1 MKKKFLFL
9 SALVAATTAFVSC
22 SSDENLAEVPDVVEE
37 TPAKTGTPF
46 SVVVAND
53 DGTTRATLID
63 NTSLGSFKLFAK
75 QGSAAP
81 WINGNVFKF
90 EDSKWNPYQGSTA
103 VEMSWPT
110 EDKETASNFYAYSDN
125 STDGITVSATPT
137 TSCVVTDNL
146 ANGSFVYKMY
156 VDPNPANHALRVG
169 GRDSSPTY
177 TSEDDNKNIV
187 DLSKQSDLLVAST
200 TQNEAA
206 GTTVPLHFR
215 HALSSL
221 AFKARFTSFENGE
234 TTGQINDDE
243 TLTIYWMRIRGLK
256 GGGTFTFPT
265 TDNYDTTTHRWA
277 TNPWTAEGGTDV
289 VYEWVF
295 GEEHPFTI
303 TAQHHLADEAINIV
317 DMTDHTEMLIV
328 PQTFTPYFKIAD
340 YPTGGPGYAPT
351 NCYIELGMKGSSRAV
366 GRSIYYMP
374 LAINS
379 TNNTFL
385 AGVQHTL
392 ILNFKY
398 LTNSSGAYQYSPS
411 DAAGA
416 PPVVLEIE

>member
-110 EDKETASNFYAYSDN
+110 EDTETVSNFYAYSDN
-125 STDGITVSATPT
+125 STNGITVSATPT
-137 TSCVVTDNL
+137 TSCVTTDNL
-146 ANGSFVYKMY
+146 ANGSFVYKF
-156 VDPNPANHALRVG
+156 
-169 GRDSSPTY
+169 Y
-177 TSEDDNKNIV
+177 TATGQTLQNGPRASATSTIEDIVV
-187 DLSKQSDLLVAST
+187 DLDKQSDLLVASA

-221 AFKARFTSFENGE
+221 ALKARFTSHENGSS
-234 TTGQINDDE
+234 TGAVDE
-243 TLTIYWMRIRGLK
+243 GMVMTIYWIRIYGLK
-256 GGGTFTFPT
+256 GGGTFTFPA
-265 TDNYDTTTHRWA
+265 TDDYDATTHRWG
-277 TNPWTAEGGTDV
+277 TSPWTTAGGSEV
-289 VYEWVF
+289 VYEWNF
-295 GEEHPFTI
+295 GDSPIVIEAEKHTTGDITKTSLIPHTEMMVIPQSFTSWDGDVTNFKNCYVVVCMKTIQNDATPFRQYEYYMPFTI
-303 TAQHHLADEAINIV
+303 ASTSNEFLTGV
-317 DMTDHTEMLIV
+317 KHTITLNLN
-328 PQTFTPYFKIAD
+328 Y
-340 YPTGGPGYAPT
+340 
-351 NCYIELGMKGSSRAV
+351 L
-366 GRSIYYMP
+366 
-374 LAINS
+374 INS
-379 TNNTFL
+379 DGEYIF
-385 AGVQHTL
+385 H
-392 ILNFKY
+392 
-398 LTNSSGAYQYSPS
+398 PS
-411 DAAGA
+411 DIVTA
-416 PPVVLEIE
+416 PPFAFE